1 MDFDVYSVMLNVAA
15 RGLENQTIQ
24 PGDWFDE
31 EGILMCGTCGEARQ
45 HMVTAAAPTD
55 KEPERVL
62 RFKAVRGCRCE
73 REREEAEK
81 QKELDRKAMERV
93 DRLRKASLMD
103 EKLKKA
109 SFSSFQT
116 TKHNARN
123 LKLCRR
129 YAEAFNEMVAKN
141 QGVIFWG
148 DVGTGKSFAAAC
160 IANYLLDRGVPVI
173 MTSLVKLLEI
183 IQGGEERES
192 DIISRMNSAKLVI
205 FDDLGA
211 ERNTD
216 YALEKIY
223 NIIDSRSRRE
233 LPMILTTNLSITEM
247 QEEGD
252 RRYSRIYDRIFETCY
267 PMQFTGTSWRK
278 KSASRRFEEMERLL
292 NGEGG

>member
-1 MDFDVYSVMLNVAA
+1 MGFDAYTIMLQVAK
-15 RGLENQTIQ
+15 RGLANQTIQ

-31 EGILMCGTCGEARQ
+31 DGVLMCGKCGEARQ
-45 HMVTAAAPTD
+45 QTVTSAAPSDDDPNRILT
-55 KEPERVL
+55 
-62 RFKAVRGCRCE
+62 FKAVRPCRCDRD
-73 REREEAEK
+73 REAAEK
-81 QKELDRKAMERV
+81 QQELDRKAMERV

-109 SFSSFQT
+109 SFSNFQT

-123 LKLCRR
+123 LKLCKR
-129 YAEAFNEMVAKN
+129 YAEAFDEMVAKN
-141 QGVIFWG
+141 QGLIFWG

-233 LPMILTTNLSITEM
+233 LPMVLTTNLSIAEM
-247 QEEGD
+247 QDEGD

-292 NGEGG
+292 GEGGE